1 MLQVTFHALS
11 NRQHV
16 IAACPLDSQQIDRV
30 ERGENQSVA
39 QGELD
44 EIPIEHRRGQ
54 HRDTQFE

>member
-1 MLQVTFHALS
+1 VLPVTFHPLS

-16 IAACPLDSQQIDRV
+16 IADSPLDFQQIAEV

-44 EIPIEHRRGQ
+44 EIPIEHRHGQ
-54 HRDTQFE
+54 RRDTQFE